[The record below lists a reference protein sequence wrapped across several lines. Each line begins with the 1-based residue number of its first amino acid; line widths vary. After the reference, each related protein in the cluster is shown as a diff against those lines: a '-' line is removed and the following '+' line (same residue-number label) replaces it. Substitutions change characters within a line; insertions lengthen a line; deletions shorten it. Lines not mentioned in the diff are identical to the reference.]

1 MSDYITAD
9 NLEVI
14 VEQNE
19 KIRDSIKRKLTLL
32 LEQYNLREAIK
43 SEEKLAFKILKQHGL
58 IQLPIENTYW
68 SGAIYYRGDKRI
80 PVINTALPRMN
91 QFFTAWHEVYHLIYG
106 EDEERS
112 IYQIS
117 TDLKFTERNADYF
130 AAKALMGNVYS
141 YYVELKYEDFMDK
154 IAHCMDMY
162 QVPYK
167 AILIQ
172 LYEDAKAAGNESLLK
187 EIKYNFDC
195 KDQQWV
201 SRFRRLGLD
210 EELVTPSNVVNI
222 SYLEGKIHSKK
233 EEETEVSVHEMNERY
248 FESLKERIKN
258 IMEE

>member
-1 MSDYITAD
+1 MSDYITAA
-9 NLEVI
+9 NLELI

-19 KIRDSIKRKLTLL
+19 KIKDSIKKKLL
-32 LEQYNLREAIK
+32 LLMEQYNLRDGIK

-68 SGAIYYRGDKRI
+68 SGAIYYRGDKKI

-106 EDEERS
+106 EDERMN

-117 TDLKFTERNADYF
+117 SDLTLAERKADYF

-141 YYVELKYEDFMDK
+141 YYVELNGDDFMDK
-154 IAHCMDMY
+154 IAQCMDMY

-172 LYEDAKAAGNESLLK
+172 LYEDAKSADNLRLMK
-187 EIKYNFDC
+187 EIKENFDR
-195 KDQQWV
+195 KDQDWV
-201 SRFRRLGLD
+201 VCFRRLGLD

-222 SYLEGKIHSKK
+222 SYLEGKIKRRK
-233 EEETEVSVHEMNERY
+233 DEEAEVSIHELNERY
-248 FESLKERIKN
+248 FMSLKERINK
-258 IMEE
+258 IMKE

>member
-32 LEQYNLREAIK
+32 LEQYNLREGIK

-68 SGAIYYRGDKRI
+68 SGAIYYRGGKRI

-117 TDLKFTERNADYF
+117 TDL
-130 AAKALMGNVYS
+130 
-141 YYVELKYEDFMDK
+141 
-154 IAHCMDMY
+154 
-162 QVPYK
+162 
-167 AILIQ
+167 
-172 LYEDAKAAGNESLLK
+172 
-187 EIKYNFDC
+187 
-195 KDQQWV
+195 
-201 SRFRRLGLD
+201 
-210 EELVTPSNVVNI
+210 
-222 SYLEGKIHSKK
+222 
-233 EEETEVSVHEMNERY
+233 
-248 FESLKERIKN
+248 
-258 IMEE
+258 